1 MKTLHLS
8 IAAITI
14 QIFTE
19 GVHDQQENF
28 TRISGKGKQRTK
40 SEEEVCIRF
49 KSGKGNGKKKNMEKS
64 EISSSICALLTN

>member
-1 MKTLHLS
+1 MKMLHLS

-14 QIFTE
+14 KIFTE
-19 GVHDQQENF
+19 GFHDQQENF

-49 KSGKGNGKKKNMEKS
+49 KSGKGNGKKKHGKVRNFFFNM
-64 EISSSICALLTN
+64 CLTTN

>member
-49 KSGKGNGKKKNMEKS
+49 KSGKAMGKKKTWKS
-64 EISSSICALLTN
+64 QKFLLQYVPY